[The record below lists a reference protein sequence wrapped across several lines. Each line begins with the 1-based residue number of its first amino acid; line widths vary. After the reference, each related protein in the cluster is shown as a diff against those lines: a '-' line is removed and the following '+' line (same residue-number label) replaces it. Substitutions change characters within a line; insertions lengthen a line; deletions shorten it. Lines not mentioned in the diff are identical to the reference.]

1 MEKREIVNNIQ
12 EKPFAHYCALYREK
26 DPGEIAAR
34 CRVAWDE
41 GAGEFELTFLGNL
54 YRVAFPDY
62 AVRCVDRRVPA
73 DRLNG
78 LGKGQILLLRHLLEG
93 TKREAAGQFYT
104 YKEMPWGDVYNQQ
117 FTGRCINRLAFTY
130 GKRLGDFCAV
140 LEAMGA
146 EKIKGGDAGY
156 ALDFMPGLTLRLM
169 LWEADEEFPPSA
181 QILFSDNFPKAFAP
195 EDLAVVGDVLLDAM
209 KETDAALKAAKGG

>member
-12 EKPFAHYCALYREK
+12 ERPFEHYCALYK
-26 DPGEIAAR
+26 ALDPAEAAR
-34 CRVAWDE
+34 RCAVRWDAE
-41 GAGEFELTFLGNL
+41 AGEFELVFLGNL
-54 YRVAFPDY
+54 YRVAFPDF
-62 AVRCVDRRVPA
+62 AVRCAERRVPA

-93 TKREAAGQFYT
+93 TAVPANGNYYT
-104 YKEMPWGDVYNQQ
+104 YQEMPWGQVYNRQ
-117 FTGRCINRLAFTY
+117 FTGRVINRLAFSY

-140 LEAMGA
+140 LEALGA

-156 ALDFMPGLTLRLM
+156 ALDFLPGLTLRLM

-181 QILFSDNFPKAFAP
+181 QVLFSDNFPRAFAP

-209 KETDAALKAAKGG
+209 KETDAALKSGKGA